1 VLSSRSS
8 RLARGGLIA
17 ALTLSI
23 AGSAV
28 PAYAADGDDPL
39 INYPT
44 FRGAAQ
50 NLDRNGAADLI
61 LSSGDKARQKI
72 LRLTPGGYRQSGSA
86 WSTTK
91 LDVTR
96 SFESTFKVYLHHFRP
111 GADGIAFVVQTEG
124 PRALGGWGGGLGY
137 RGIKP
142 SLAVEFDIY
151 QNSNDP
157 SRNHLA
163 VVLGGNPDYQD
174 DTAESP
180 IPLYGR
186 PFTARVVYNADDQ
199 LLRVYV
205 KALKA
210 GSSEHLVLEHEIDLA
225 DHVEDSEAWVGFTGS
240 TGTGLSKQDIYSW
253 NVQGSG
259 V

>member
-1 VLSSRSS
+1 M
-8 RLARGGLIA
+8 ARGGLAA

-23 AGSAV
+23 AAAGA
-28 PAYAADGDDPL
+28 PARAADDPL
-39 INYPT
+39 IDYPT
-44 FRGAAQ
+44 FKGASQA
-50 NLDRNGAADLI
+50 LDRNGAADLI

-86 WSTTK
+86 WSLTK

-96 SFESTFKVYLHHFRP
+96 SFESEFKVYLHHFRP

-137 RGIKP
+137 RGIEP
-142 SLAVEFDIY
+142 SLAVEFDTY
-151 QNSNDP
+151 QNSYDP

-163 VVLGGNPDYQD
+163 VVLGGNPDYQA
-174 DTAESP
+174 DTAEAP
-180 IPLYGR
+180 IPLFGK
-186 PFTARVVYNADDQ
+186 PFNARVVYDAGAS
-199 LLRVYV
+199 LLRVYI
-205 KALKA
+205 KSLSA
-210 GSSEHLVLEHEIDLA
+210 GSTEQLVLEHEVNLA
-225 DHVEDSEAWVGFTGS
+225 GHVGDTEAWIGFTAS

-253 NVQGSG
+253 TVHGSG